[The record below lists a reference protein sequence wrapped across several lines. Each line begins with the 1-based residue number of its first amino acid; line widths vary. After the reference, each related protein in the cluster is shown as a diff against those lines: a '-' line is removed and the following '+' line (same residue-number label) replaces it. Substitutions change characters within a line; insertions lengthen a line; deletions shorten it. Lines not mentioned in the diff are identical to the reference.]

1 MLKKLY
7 FITTCKA
14 CVSKLVL
21 IKIQPQNHINLK
33 VKKKKL
39 FITIKKKKKI
49 KKKRIVIDNCSS
61 PNPQYSNHEK
71 EFLFFFS

>member
-39 FITIKKKKKI
+39 FITIKKKED